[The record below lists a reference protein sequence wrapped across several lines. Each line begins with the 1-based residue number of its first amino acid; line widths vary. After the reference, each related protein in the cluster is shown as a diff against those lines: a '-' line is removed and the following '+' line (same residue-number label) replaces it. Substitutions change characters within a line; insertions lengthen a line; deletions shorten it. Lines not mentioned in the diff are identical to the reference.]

1 MSHHRRCVYSLLA
14 WGVFAAL
21 LIAPSANGSDG
32 AESAYRIVLRS
43 REAQATPAN
52 SKASQ
57 TGGGS
62 IVVDQPSP
70 NTVVIRMGG
79 SAAAGSTFHCS
90 SAGINFALLQD
101 LEVVS
106 TRAGVRPPRI
116 GMMGRLVGALTV
128 TDPEKWQHADG
139 SATQGPANAAL
150 WCCENSIL
158 AIDMPSAGVA
168 CGQKLAI
175 NNQSGPCEA
184 SAVTGCY
191 RLTANFQV
199 AATQGKGVWHRQ
211 YAVADFD
218 TAPQL
223 DAFWA
228 DGLKPFRAVPRDEFG
243 FTLVVRVVEEAP
255 HDAASRTPQP

>member
-1 MSHHRRCVYSLLA
+1 MSNHRWYPCALLA
-14 WGVFAAL
+14 WVVVSAL
-21 LIAPSANGSDG
+21 PLATRQANG
-32 AESAYRIVLRS
+32 AESADSAYRIVLRS
-43 REAQATPAN
+43 REAQATPQF
-52 SKASQ
+52 SKTSQ

-62 IVVDQPSP
+62 IIVDQPSP

-101 LEVVS
+101 LEVIP
-106 TRAGVRPPRI
+106 TREGVRPPRI
-116 GMMGRLVGALTV
+116 GMMGRLVGTLTV

-139 SATQGPANAAL
+139 AASQGPAAAAL
-150 WCCENSIL
+150 WCCENTIL
-158 AIDMPSAGVA
+158 AIDMPAAGVA

-175 NNQSGPCEA
+175 NNQTGPCEA
-184 SAVTGCY
+184 PAVTGCY

-199 AATQGKGVWHRQ
+199 AANQGKGVWHRQ

-218 TAPQL
+218 VAPQL

-228 DGLKPFRAVPRDEFG
+228 DGLKTFRAVPRDEFG
-243 FTLVVRVVEEAP
+243 FTLVVRVVEDAP
-255 HDAASRTPQP
+255 TK

>member
-1 MSHHRRCVYSLLA
+1 MSHDRWYACSLLA
-14 WGVFAAL
+14 WGMISAFSL
-21 LIAPSANGSDG
+21 APASNSAETAD
-32 AESAYRIVLRS
+32 SAYRIILRS
-43 REAQATPAN
+43 RESQATPEK
-52 SKASQ
+52 SKTSQ

-62 IVVDQPSP
+62 IIVDQPTP

-101 LEVVS
+101 MEVVAA
-106 TRAGVRPPRI
+106 RDGVRPPRI
-116 GMMGRLVGALTV
+116 GMIGRLVGTLTV
-128 TDPEKWQHADG
+128 TDPEKWQHAYG

-158 AIDMPSAGVA
+158 AVDMPAAGVA
-168 CGQKLAI
+168 CGQQLAI

-184 SAVTGCY
+184 SAVAGCY

-199 AATQGKGVWHRQ
+199 AANQGKGVWHRQ

-218 TAPQL
+218 PAPQL

-228 DGLKPFRAVPRDEFG
+228 DGLKTFRAVPRDEFG
-243 FTLVVRVVEEAP
+243 FTLVVRVVEEP
-255 HDAASRTPQP
+255 TGIVVVR

>member
-1 MSHHRRCVYSLLA
+1 MSHHRWYFCALLA
-14 WGVFAAL
+14 CGVISAL
-21 LIAPSANGSDG
+21 SIAPASKG
-32 AESAYRIVLRS
+32 AESTDSAYRIVLRS
-43 REAQATPAN
+43 REAQATPAK

-101 LEVVS
+101 LEVVAA
-106 TRAGVRPPRI
+106 REGVRPPRM
-116 GMMGRLVGALTV
+116 GMMGRLVGTLTV
-128 TDPEKWQHADG
+128 TEAEKWQHADG

-158 AIDMPSAGVA
+158 AIDMLAAGVA

-184 SAVTGCY
+184 SAVAGCY

-199 AATQGKGVWHRQ
+199 AANQGKGVWHRQ

-218 TAPQL
+218 PAPQL

-228 DGLKPFRAVPRDEFG
+228 DGLKTFRAVPRDEFG
-243 FTLVVRVVEEAP
+243 FTLVVRVVEEP
-255 HDAASRTPQP
+255 IRP